1 VRVQSKLPKDR
12 KGLRPGTFTLFFT
25 ELNQSSVKA
34 QSKLNQSPSLLPFQ
48 SVQPRL
54 SSTSLPVVCR
64 HASLL
69 PASQWCAAKPL
80 FYQPPSGVGL
90 NEAATATDL
99 PIHRSTDDLCAAGRV
114 RGCWRFER
122 GRSCWRFERGRSCWR
137 FERGRNG
144 RPIYRSTD
152 PPIHRSTDPPIHRS
166 TDPPIH
172 RSTDPPMICV
182 QRDESGGAGGLNE
195 GATGDRSMQLDEFV
209 SSRLASSYRSATVR
223 GSRSLL
229 LLVGHPKCH
238 LHFSSSEARLHL
250 LALGTCWKAIYPVSR
265 CQAQS

>member
-1 VRVQSKLPKDR
+1 MGPGPMCGAGVRVQSKLPKDR

-99 PIHRSTDDLCAAGRV
+99 PIHRSTDDLCAAGRG
-114 RGCWRFER
+114 RSCWRFER

-144 RPIYRSTD
+144 NRSTD
-152 PPIHRSTDPPIHRS
+152 PPIHR
-166 TDPPIH
+166 
-172 RSTDPPMICV
+172 
-182 QRDESGGAGGLNE
+182 
-195 GATGDRSMQLDEFV
+195 
-209 SSRLASSYRSATVR
+209 
-223 GSRSLL
+223 
-229 LLVGHPKCH
+229 
-238 LHFSSSEARLHL
+238 
-250 LALGTCWKAIYPVSR
+250 
-265 CQAQS
+265 

>member
-1 VRVQSKLPKDR
+1 MCGAGVRVQSKLPKDR

-99 PIHRSTDDLCAAGRV
+99 PIHRSTD
-114 RGCWRFER
+114 
-122 GRSCWRFERGRSCWR
+122 
-137 FERGRNG
+137 
-144 RPIYRSTD
+144 
-152 PPIHRSTDPPIHRS
+152 
-166 TDPPIH
+166 
-172 RSTDPPMICV
+172 PPMICV
-182 QRDESGGAGGLNE
+182 QLDESGDGWVVDQCADGWV
-195 GATGDRSMQLDEFV
+195 LDQCAVLECVFN
-209 SSRLASSYRSATVR
+209 SSC
-223 GSRSLL
+223 
-229 LLVGHPKCH
+229 PKTACRDG
-238 LHFSSSEARLHL
+238 ETER
-250 LALGTCWKAIYPVSR
+250 R
-265 CQAQS
+265 RD

>member
-1 VRVQSKLPKDR
+1 MRVQSKLPKDR

-99 PIHRSTDDLCAAGRV
+99 PIHRSTDPPMICVQLDEAAAAG
-114 RGCWRFER
+114 GLNE
-122 GRSCWRFERGRSCWR
+122 GAAAGGLNEAAAAGGLN
-137 FERGRNG
+137 EAATG
-144 RPIYRSTD
+144 D
-152 PPIHRSTDPPIHRS
+152 
-166 TDPPIH
+166 

-182 QRDESGGAGGLNE
+182 KLPS
-195 GATGDRSMQLDEFV
+195 
-209 SSRLASSYRSATVR
+209 
-223 GSRSLL
+223 
-229 LLVGHPKCH
+229 
-238 LHFSSSEARLHL
+238 
-250 LALGTCWKAIYPVSR
+250 PVSASR
-265 CQAQS
+265 CPPAHCSSA

>member
-1 VRVQSKLPKDR
+1 MCGAGVRVQSKLPKDR

-114 RGCWRFER
+114 RGCWRV
-122 GRSCWRFERGRSCWR
+122 
-137 FERGRNG
+137 ERGRNG
-144 RPIYRSTD
+144 RPIYA
-152 PPIHRSTDPPIHRS
+152 
-166 TDPPIH
+166 
-172 RSTDPPMICV
+172 
-182 QRDESGGAGGLNE
+182 AG
-195 GATGDRSMQLDEFV
+195 RVCIV
-209 SSRLASSYRSATVR
+209 SSRLVVSLGNSSRFSISSLARWSSEMPPPLFKQR
-223 GSRSLL
+223 GTFAPPGAWNMLEGYLSRFTL
-229 LLVGHPKCH
+229 
-238 LHFSSSEARLHL
+238 SSSVLKV
-250 LALGTCWKAIYPVSR
+250 TCSVLKVTCSVL
-265 CQAQS
+265 